1 MQSVDV
7 KNDCLTLED
16 ENLVVVTV
24 CKAGPQQY
32 HSGAGVLEGPGELLL
47 FRLRWNP
54 EEVSFNNQ

>member
-16 ENLVVVTV
+16 ENLIVVIV
-24 CKAGPQQY
+24 CKAGPQQPQ
-32 HSGAGVLEGPGELLL
+32 SGAGALEDPAELLL

-54 EEVSFNNQ
+54 EEVSFNNR